1 MGSMIP
7 KGSLVLLDSIALIYF
22 LEINARY
29 SKTAEEI
36 FGRIESGELQGVMA
50 NLVFAELLVPLYRSA
65 NSQAATGLANRLIN
79 FRNLEVVTLTT
90 EISMEAARLRA
101 EYGLRTP
108 DAIHGATAIITQ
120 ASGILTNN
128 KQLNLLAREGLSIW
142 LFDTLLTQTTEL

>member
-1 MGSMIP
+1 MIP
-7 KGSLVLLDSIALIYF
+7 KGSRVLLDSVALIYF
-22 LEINARY
+22 LETNDRY
-29 SKTAEEI
+29 SKMAEKI
-36 FGRIESGELQGVMA
+36 FGRIESGELQGVLA
-50 NLVFAELLVPLYRSA
+50 NLAFAELLVPLYRSGDP
-65 NSQAATGLANRLIN
+65 QAAAGLANRLIN

-108 DAIHGATAIITQ
+108 DAIHGATAIVTQ
-120 ASGILTNN
+120 ASGILTND